1 MLLVFER
8 IALPRTA
15 LGFGDLFEALQTA
28 QPGRQ
33 VLAAKQAP
41 LDLPHQRVVRRG
53 AATGSRPGSIP
64 SAIEAGSH
72 HRLAIFPARGRAAYG
87 PLSSFDRG
95 ALYTRSEREK
105 AEIPPDWGSDPDI
118 RPFWV
123 AIPLDVV

>member
-1 MLLVFER
+1 MLLVFGR

-15 LGFGDLFEALQTA
+15 LGFGDLFEALETA
-28 QPGRQ
+28 QAGRQ

-41 LDLPHQRVVRRG
+41 LDLPHKRIVCCRAG
-53 AATGSRPGSIP
+53 TGSRPGSLP

-72 HRLAIFPARGRAAYG
+72 HRLAIFPARARAAYG
-87 PLSSFDRG
+87 PLSSFHGGD
-95 ALYTRSEREK
+95 LYTRSEREK